1 MSAVKDPA
9 QQNNKTLVS
18 LRNLNKHYGDFAAVD
33 DIPGDPGRRI
43 PDLPR
48 LQRLGQEPRCRCWPA
63 LKPPAAAR
71 SR

>member
-33 DIPGDPGRRI
+33 DIS
-43 PDLPR
+43 
-48 LQRLGQEPRCRCWPA
+48 W
-63 LKPPAAAR
+63 K
-71 SR
+71 SRTASS